1 LHVASD
7 AGALRVW
14 IDLANSPHPLLFE
27 PIVRGLRERGHD
39 VALTARD
46 NAQTVELALAR
57 WNDFDVIGGPSPKR
71 RAAKVAQLARRVRD
85 LRAWARARRP
95 DVALSHNS
103 YAQIV
108 AARSLRMR
116 TVTAMDYEHQPANHL
131 AFRLA
136 HRVLLPEALRGS
148 CVSRQGAREAKVRW
162 YPGLKEELYLGDLQP
177 DPDPLARIG
186 VTRARGQA
194 IVVARTPPS
203 RALYHRGENPL
214 FPEAIAAVARQ
225 PHVRCIV
232 LTRYPEQRDA
242 VESLAPN
249 LTVPS
254 SAVAALSVMREA
266 DLVIGAG
273 GTMTREAALLGVPTV
288 SVFAGP
294 RPAVDAW
301 LEEHGRLRRV
311 ATAADLL
318 PIVARPCPPDDPHA
332 LRERGRALVEVFL
345 DAVLDAGGAGLQ
357 PEMPSAS
364 RCFERSPARIT
375 RAAP

>member
-1 LHVASD
+1 VK
-7 AGALRVW
+7 VW

-27 PIVRGLRERGHD
+27 PIVRGLGERGHD

-46 NAQTVELALAR
+46 HAQTAELALER
-57 WNDFDVIGGPSPKR
+57 WNDVEVIGGPSPKR
-71 RAAKVAQLARRVRD
+71 PTAKVAQIARRVRD
-85 LRAWARARRP
+85 LRAWAAARRP

-108 AARSLRMR
+108 AARSLRVR

-148 CVSRQGAREAKVRW
+148 SVTRQGARDGKVRW
-162 YPGLKEELYLGDLQP
+162 YPGLKEELYLGDLHP

-186 VTRARGQA
+186 VTRGRGQA

-214 FPEAIAAVARQ
+214 FPEAIATVAEQ

-242 VESLAPN
+242 VESLSPN

-254 SAVAALSVMREA
+254 AAVAALSVMREA

-301 LEEHGRLRRV
+301 LEDRGRLRRV
-311 ATAADLL
+311 NAAVDLL
-318 PIVARPCPPDDPHA
+318 PIVARSHPPDDPRA

-345 DAVLDAGGAGLQ
+345 DAVL
-357 PEMPSAS
+357 
-364 RCFERSPARIT
+364 
-375 RAAP
+375 APGHESS